1 MRRYLV
7 EAGRVVRELA
17 PGERATVGQVLRTAR
32 AVMPSARVCKV
43 PTGARPRADLYLHP
57 VDLARVLRAAGGL
70 SVRAWVADALASADL
85 ATLRLRLLH
94 LDFDGG
100 VTRTSLPLIVTDAR
114 HAELLD
120 VAKGVGLPLQ
130 SVARMAIE
138 VALERD

>member
-7 EAGRVVRELA
+7 EEGRVVRELA

-32 AVMPSARVCKV
+32 VVTPSARVCKV

-57 VDLARVLRAAGGL
+57 LHVAHVQRAAGGL
-70 SVRAWVADALASADL
+70 SVRAWLADAFASADL
-85 ATLRLRLLH
+85 SAVRARLLGM
-94 LDFDGG
+94 DSDGA
-100 VTRTSLPLIVTDAR
+100 VVRTSFPLIVTDAR

-130 SVARMAIE
+130 SVARMAIQ